1 MKLSV
6 VRTNKGRLFQTVGAQ
21 HENRRAAMFV
31 DEDCAL
37 KSVQRKDSW
46 VEGDTGLR
54 ECQPVARPTI
64 VCDVRCVE

>member
-1 MKLSV
+1 
-6 VRTNKGRLFQTVGAQ
+6 
-21 HENRRAAMFV
+21 MFV

-54 ECQPVARPTI
+54 ECQPGLQDIRLYATSVASS
-64 VCDVRCVE
+64 DVAGQCWVVGGS